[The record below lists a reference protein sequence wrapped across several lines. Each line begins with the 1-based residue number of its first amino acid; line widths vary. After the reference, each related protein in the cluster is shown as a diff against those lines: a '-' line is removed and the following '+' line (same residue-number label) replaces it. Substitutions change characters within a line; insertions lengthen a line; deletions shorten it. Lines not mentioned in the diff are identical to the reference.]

1 MLWAMRLQQ
10 AQSCWL
16 NWQSE
21 MHRKILVGCP
31 VMDSYEACME
41 GWLSAVA
48 AFDYPVEVLL
58 TDTSKGRSFC
68 NRWQDMVDI
77 RFLGVGE
84 ETPFRRIALGMEFIR
99 EYALTYKF
107 DYFLCV
113 EVDVRPPAETPRL
126 LRRLM
131 VTAGYDYIAHTY
143 PLKKSLGAMI
153 GFGCTMFSRA
163 FMEMVR
169 FDGNSQ
175 YVYPDTWLW
184 EFVVSRGDFK
194 VGKVHGFLTIDHV
207 SCKVE
212 NETTTYSV
220 YP

>member
-1 MLWAMRLQQ
+1 V
-10 AQSCWL
+10 
-16 NWQSE
+16 
-21 MHRKILVGCP
+21 HRKILVGCP

-41 GWLSAVA
+41 DWLSAVKS
-48 AFDYPVEVLL
+48 FDYPVEILL

-68 NRWQDMVDI
+68 NRWQDIVDM
-77 RFLGVGE
+77 RFIGVGE

-113 EVDVRPPAETPRL
+113 EIDVRPPPETASL
-126 LRRLM
+126 LRRMM
-131 VTAGYDYIAHTY
+131 VAADYDYVAHTY
-143 PLKKSLGAMI
+143 PTRGSYGLGVMI
-153 GFGCTMFSRA
+153 GFGCTMFSRE
-163 FMEMVR
+163 FMKRMR

-194 VGKVHGFLTIDHV
+194 VGKIHGFLDISHV
-207 SCKVE
+207 NCRVE
-212 NETTTYSV
+212 NETTPYFVGS
-220 YP
+220 